1 MYKLNLRNLNYFRLL
16 TTFVDCSAKSQQIP
30 RHLSSLCFSFHSSR
44 LDQDGEIYKL
54 VCRSDLYWS
63 GMNCG
68 ILVCALLLLWN
79 NLHFLQI
86 RTLKP

>member
-1 MYKLNLRNLNYFRLL
+1 MK
-16 TTFVDCSAKSQQIP
+16 KGE
-30 RHLSSLCFSFHSSR
+30 
-44 LDQDGEIYKL
+44 DQDGEIYKL